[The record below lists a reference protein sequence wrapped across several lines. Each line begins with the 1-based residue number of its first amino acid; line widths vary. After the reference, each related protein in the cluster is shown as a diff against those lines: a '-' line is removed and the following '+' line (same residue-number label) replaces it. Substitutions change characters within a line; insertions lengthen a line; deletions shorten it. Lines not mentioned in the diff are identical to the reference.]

1 MSPLDPADKAD
12 KAIIEGKPVPVSAPI
27 SSDEAVNEK
36 SRAEVD
42 AADAGPGKDGALE
55 TTISAAPSLPLYDSQ
70 DKDTDDEGV
79 IIITGAD
86 AAAHLLPM
94 RDDGE
99 PSLTFRSLFL
109 ATILSSF
116 QAVMSQIYTVSQHVG
131 SNCLRAQRH

>member
-1 MSPLDPADKAD
+1 MSPPDIAETAASGNKS
-12 KAIIEGKPVPVSAPI
+12 VPI

-36 SRAEVD
+36 SKPDNDDVD
-42 AADAGPGKDGALE
+42 ASLAKDGALE
-55 TTISAAPSLPLYDSQ
+55 TTITAAPSLPQYDSH
-70 DKDTDDEGV
+70 DKDSDSEGV

-116 QAVMSQIYTVSQHVG
+116 QAVMSQIYTVS
-131 SNCLRAQRH
+131 